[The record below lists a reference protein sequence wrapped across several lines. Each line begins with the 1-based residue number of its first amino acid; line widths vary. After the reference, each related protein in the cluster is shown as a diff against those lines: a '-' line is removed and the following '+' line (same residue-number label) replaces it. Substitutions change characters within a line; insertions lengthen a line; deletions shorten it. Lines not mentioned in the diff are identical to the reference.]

1 MKKQIRRGVFETNSS
16 SVHSLTMCSGEEYQ
30 KWENGKVLFW
40 GERDKFAT
48 KEEIIE
54 ELKNMRYSWGNKELY
69 YPDVNW
75 DDEDEVSDVFSDER
89 IKTCEEYFENE
100 WYETFEDR
108 YTTPS
113 GDEVVA
119 FGYYGHD

>member
-16 SVHSLTMCSGEEYQ
+16 SVHSLTMCSGEEYE

-54 ELKNMRYSWGNKELY
+54 ELKNMRYIWGNKELW

-75 DDEDEVSDVFSDER
+75 DDEDEVSDVFSDES